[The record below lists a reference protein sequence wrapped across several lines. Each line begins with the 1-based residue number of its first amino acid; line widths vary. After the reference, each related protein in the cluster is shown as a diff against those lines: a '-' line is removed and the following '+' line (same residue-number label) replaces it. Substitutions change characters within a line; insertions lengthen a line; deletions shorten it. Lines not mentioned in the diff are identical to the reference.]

1 MRNFCEPIYSRS
13 ACRCVNIQIC
23 VCVGEVSMVLFTVE
37 QSPEFSLMKET
48 NQVFTLQGE
57 GEEGKNEGVKGC

>member
-1 MRNFCEPIYSRS
+1 M
-13 ACRCVNIQIC
+13 
-23 VCVGEVSMVLFTVE
+23 CVGEVSMVLFTVE

-57 GEEGKNEGVKGC
+57 GEEGKDEGVKG